1 MTNPDYFD
9 KIKSAKDT
17 QVGGSHYK
25 DLKIQ
30 VSDYIYENNLNWYQG
45 NIIKYISRYNLKN
58 NDVKLQIQDIQKAI
72 HYAQLL
78 IEKLEEKNK

>member
-9 KIKSAKDT
+9 KVKSAKDI

-30 VSDYIYENNLNWYQG
+30 PSDYIYENNLNWYQG
-45 NIIKYISRYNLKN
+45 NAIKYLSRYNSKN
-58 NDVKLQIQDIQKAI
+58 SDTAKKIEDLNKAI
-72 HYAQLL
+72 HYIQLL
-78 IEKLEEKNK
+78 IEKIDKS

>member
-1 MTNPDYFD
+1 MNPKD
-9 KIKSAKDT
+9 K

-25 DLKIQ
+25 DLAIQ
-30 VSDYIYENNLNWYQG
+30 VSDYIYSNNFNWYQG

-58 NDVKLQIQDIQKAI
+58 NDTDLQIQDIEKAI

-78 IEKLEEKNK
+78 IEKLQDKNK

>member
-1 MTNPDYFD
+1 MTNPNYFD

-17 QVGGSHYK
+17 QVGGDHYK
-25 DLKIQ
+25 DLPIQ
-30 VSDYIYENNLNWYQG
+30 VSEYIYSNSFNWYQG

-58 NDVKLQIQDIQKAI
+58 NDIKLQIQDIQKAI

>member
-45 NIIKYISRYNLKN
+45 NAIKYLSRYNSKN
-58 NDVKLQIQDIQKAI
+58 SDTTKQIEDLNKAI
-72 HYAQLL
+72 HYIQLL
-78 IEKLEEKNK
+78 IEKIR

>member
-1 MTNPDYFD
+1 MKKHKRSDINPTD
-9 KIKSAKDT
+9 K

-25 DLKIQ
+25 DLAIQ
-30 VSDYIYENNLNWYQG
+30 VSDYIYSNNFNWYQG

-58 NDVKLQIQDIQKAI
+58 NDTDLQIQDIEKAI

-78 IEKLEEKNK
+78 IEKLQDKNK